1 MIIKNMEDKKKSTMN
16 KSYKKPLIE
25 LNRIIS
31 YVGKLLS
38 KKYFI
43 SKNMYNKMVIKNI
56 IYDERNKLV
65 SIFKENLIMNE
76 PSEFLKRYYK
86 FKDSKRKLAKYYEF
100 YNKYSKLFPNYIPLY
115 ESKYIYKNIHKK
127 QKIIDMQ
134 QNEEL
139 EKENSG
145 HKKRNNKSKNNK
157 IFSSEIYESIVKN
170 SENLNSAIFG
180 IHKNEKDNDKN
191 GSLNQIEKLVSSINK
206 CELEFENEINN
217 NHKNYKMNY
226 DKNLKDKNIIINNY
240 YYNNSSVLTK
250 QSTIPSIIAQQQ
262 KNLLNEKILSI
273 LNNNILIGL
282 KKKRK
287 RKIFHNN
294 INSSITLKNLIT
306 YGLLNN
312 IEERNTNK
320 NKHILEE
327 THSFLSSSRK
337 SKKKNITDNKSLNF
351 AYNSKISNHNYSNSN
366 NSNILKNNIHIH
378 NKGIMLY
385 TTKVHSS
392 QNKKLIEGL
401 NKLNHLNMNN
411 NYINS
416 INISKSRINHS
427 NKNMNKKRMKKINFS
442 LINKV
447 ILNKTNCL
455 SDRTSHFF
463 DKINNKKKLNN
474 QYQNLGNIS
483 SKKTPNNTSRN
494 NSDNNKLKKYIK
506 VINKN
511 NKKKSSRKKVNK
523 VDSKL
528 NKKLYGPNRKYKNK
542 NLANKNLKYH
552 QYNKSNLLIQ
562 KSINRTKIENCDAK
576 TERENSKRKNFN
588 EVNSKKR
595 IEIKNYFLDKM
606 KKMQHIYIKNIK
618 GNKNNKNIKLNNE
631 KEYSTKS
638 FIGKR
643 RFIINSNI
651 HKLDLKRKNLID
663 EYKVKK
669 NLFTNQENNGG
680 LFLYNNFYSTENS
693 VNYSNN
699 DNLNEHKRKL
709 SSGDKTINSKIF
721 IDINNRNDSNISLN
735 NNYNYNKKP
744 SFIKIKGIQIKNF
757 NKILSQNKE
766 SSRSSTSKKSYRIKK
781 EILLKIPKNI
791 NIEMINKLKTKKS
804 NKSRKKKN
812 NKALIFYNF
821 PKSLTERENS
831 KKVNFIY

>member
-1 MIIKNMEDKKKSTMN
+1 MEGKKQSILGKIYKN
-16 KSYKKPLIE
+16 PLID

-43 SKNMYNKMVIKNI
+43 SADIYNKMIVKNI

-65 SIFKENLIMNE
+65 SVFKENLIMNE
-76 PSEFLKRYYK
+76 PSEFLKKYYK
-86 FKDSKRKLAKYYEF
+86 CKDSKRKLIKYYEF

-134 QNEEL
+134 QNEES
-139 EKENSG
+139 NSESNE
-145 HKKRNNKSKNNK
+145 HKRKNNKSKSNK

-180 IHKNEKDNDKN
+180 IHKDNNNKKEEND
-191 GSLNQIEKLVSSINK
+191 SLNQIENIVSSIDK
-206 CELEFENEINN
+206 CEIEFENTINN
-217 NHKNYKMNY
+217 NNKNFRMKY
-226 DKNLKDKNIIINNY
+226 DKNIKDKNIIINNY
-240 YYNNSSVLTK
+240 YYNNSSIVTK

-262 KNLLNEKILSI
+262 KNILNEKILSL
-273 LNNNILIGL
+273 LNSNILIGL

-287 RKIFHNN
+287 RKNFHNN

-306 YGLLNN
+306 HGLLNN
-312 IEERNTNK
+312 NEERNINK

-327 THSFLSSSRK
+327 THSFLNSSRK
-337 SKKKNITDNKSLNF
+337 NKMRNTADNKNLNF
-351 AYNSKISNHNYSNSN
+351 LYNSKVSSNNYSNSN
-366 NSNILKNNIHIH
+366 NSNILKNNIQRC

-385 TTKVHSS
+385 TTRVHSS

-401 NKLNHLNMNN
+401 SKLNHLNINN

-416 INISKSRINHS
+416 INISKSGINHS
-427 NKNMNKKRMKKINFS
+427 NKNINKKRMKKINFS

-463 DKINNKKKLNN
+463 DKISNKKKLNN
-474 QYQNLGNIS
+474 QYQNIGNVS
-483 SKKTPNNTSRN
+483 LKKTPNNTSRN

-511 NKKKSSRKKVNK
+511 IKKSSRKQVNK
-523 VDSKL
+523 IDSKL
-528 NKKLYGPNRKYKNK
+528 SKKLYNQNRNYKNK
-542 NLANKNLKYH
+542 NFTNTNLKYH
-552 QYNKSNLLIQ
+552 QYNKSNILIQ
-562 KSINRTKIENCDAK
+562 KSINNKVKIENCGVK
-576 TERENSKRKNFN
+576 TERESSKRKNFN
-588 EVNSKKR
+588 EVNSKKT

-606 KKMQHIYIKNIK
+606 KKIQHTYVKNIK
-618 GNKNNKNIKLNNE
+618 GNKNNKSKKLNNE
-631 KEYSTKS
+631 REYTTKS

-651 HKLDLKRKNLID
+651 HKLDLKSNNLID

-669 NLFTNQENNGG
+669 NLFSNQENNCGF
-680 LFLYNNFYSTENS
+680 FLYNNFYSTENS

-721 IDINNRNDSNISLN
+721 IDVNNRTDSNISLN
-735 NNYNYNKKP
+735 NNFNYNKKP
-744 SFIKIKGIQIKNF
+744 SVIKIKGIQIKNF
-757 NKILSQNKE
+757 NKILGLNKE
-766 SSRSSTSKKSYRIKK
+766 SSKSSTSTKSYRIKK
-781 EILLKIPKNI
+781 KILLKIPKNI
-791 NIEMINKLKTKKS
+791 NIEMINKLKTKRS

-812 NKALIFYNF
+812 NKTNMLFSNF
-821 PKSLTERENS
+821 QKSLTERENS
-831 KKVNFIY
+831 KKINFI

>member
-1 MIIKNMEDKKKSTMN
+1 MEDKKKSSIG
-16 KSYKKPLIE
+16 KSYKKPLID

-43 SKNMYNKMVIKNI
+43 SIDMYNKMIIKNI

-86 FKDSKRKLAKYYEF
+86 CKESKRKLAKYYEF

-134 QNEEL
+134 QNEESN
-139 EKENSG
+139 EENSG
-145 HKKRNNKSKNNK
+145 HKKRDNKSKNNK

-180 IHKNEKDNDKN
+180 IHKNEKDKDEN
-191 GSLNQIEKLVSSINK
+191 GSLNQIEKIVSSINK
-206 CELEFENEINN
+206 YELEFENENN
-217 NHKNYKMNY
+217 NNNKKYKMKY

-240 YYNNSSVLTK
+240 YYNNSSVITNK
-250 QSTIPSIIAQQQ
+250 STIPSIIAQQQ

-287 RKIFHNN
+287 RKNFHNN

-312 IEERNTNK
+312 NEERNANK

-337 SKKKNITDNKSLNF
+337 SKIRNTADNKSLNF
-351 AYNSKISNHNYSNSN
+351 AYNSKISNQNYNNSN
-366 NSNILKNNIHIH
+366 NSNFLKNNIQRY

-385 TTKVHSS
+385 TTRVHSS

-401 NKLNHLNMNN
+401 NKLNHFNMNN
-411 NYINS
+411 NYFNS
-416 INISKSRINHS
+416 INISKSGINHS
-427 NKNMNKKRMKKINFS
+427 NKNLNKKRMKKINFS

-463 DKINNKKKLNN
+463 DKISNKKKLNN

-483 SKKTPNNTSRN
+483 LKKTPNNTSRN

-511 NKKKSSRKKVNK
+511 IKKSSRKKVNK
-523 VDSKL
+523 ADLKL
-528 NKKLYGPNRKYKNK
+528 HKKLYGLNRNNKNK
-542 NLANKNLKYH
+542 NLTNTNIKYH
-552 QYNKSNLLIQ
+552 QYNKSNILVQ
-562 KSINRTKIENCDAK
+562 KTINNKIKNENCGLK

-588 EVNSKKR
+588 EVSSKKT
-595 IEIKNYFLDKM
+595 IEIKNFFLDKM
-606 KKMQHIYIKNIK
+606 KKIQHIYIKNIK
-618 GNKNNKNIKLNNE
+618 GNKSSQTKKLNNE

-643 RFIINSNI
+643 RFIINSNV
-651 HKLDLKRKNLID
+651 HKLDLKTKNLID

-680 LFLYNNFYSTENS
+680 FFLYNNFYSTENS

-699 DNLNEHKRKL
+699 DNLKEHKRKL

-721 IDINNRNDSNISLN
+721 IDVNRTDNNISLN
-735 NNYNYNKKP
+735 NNFNYNKKP
-744 SFIKIKGIQIKNF
+744 SVIKIKGIQIKNF
-757 NKILSQNKE
+757 NKILSLNKE
-766 SSRSSTSKKSYRIKK
+766 NSSKSSTSTKSYRIKK
-781 EILLKIPKNI
+781 KILLKLPKNI
-791 NIEMINKLKTKKS
+791 NIEMINKLKIKKS

-812 NKALIFYNF
+812 NKTNLLLSNF
-821 PKSLTERENS
+821 PKSLTDRDYS
-831 KKVNFIY
+831 KKTNFI